1 VKTSCAVWSWQPWT
15 KYGSDREPRL
25 LPSMKS
31 DERRVVHELVS
42 DIPDIT
48 SATEGVEPRKRI
60 VLLPTPASDEEEE
73 E

>member
-1 VKTSCAVWSWQPWT
+1 
-15 KYGSDREPRL
+15 
-25 LPSMKS
+25 MKS
-31 DERRVVHELVS
+31 DERRVVHELIS